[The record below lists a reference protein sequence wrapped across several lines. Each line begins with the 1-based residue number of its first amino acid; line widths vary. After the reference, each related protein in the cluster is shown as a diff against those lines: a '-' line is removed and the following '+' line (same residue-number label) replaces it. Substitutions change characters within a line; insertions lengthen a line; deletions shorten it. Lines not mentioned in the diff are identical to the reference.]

1 MRHDMNLGA
10 FPASRGS
17 LLGPSLALLALLLL
31 GALVVGAVEL
41 RSQQRADDVART
53 LTGGDPDR
61 APVWIRRYGCGGC
74 HTIPGLGE
82 ADGQVGPGLNHLRQR
97 VFIGDGVRHT
107 PDNLVHWIIAPQAFS
122 PRAAMPATGINEAQ
136 ARDVAAY
143 LYAH

>member
-1 MRHDMNLGA
+1 MNLGA
-10 FPASRGS
+10 SPAPRGW
-17 LLGPSLALLALLLL
+17 LAGPSLTLFTLLVF
-31 GALVVGAVEL
+31 GALVFGAVEL

-74 HTIPGLGE
+74 HTIPGLGG
-82 ADGQVGPGLNHLRQR
+82 ADGQVAPPLDHLRQR
-97 VFIGDGVRHT
+97 VFIGGVRHT
-107 PDNLVHWIIAPQAFS
+107 PDNLVRWIVAPQAFS
-122 PRAAMPATGINEAQ
+122 PHAAMPATGIDEAQ